1 MRIARRAF
9 PVVFLA
15 LVSAVFFGRCL
26 AGGQT
31 LSHDDLAYWFFP
43 WKSLLRSM
51 AQQGHIGFWLPWEF
65 CGMPHMADIQRQIFY
80 PPNVVFFLMPT
91 ATAMVGF
98 VGFHFFVATALM
110 YAWLRQICPH
120 EPLEPPAAL
129 CGALVFG
136 FAAFP
141 VLHLSQLPML
151 GSYVWIPGLM
161 LALERYMRVSLDR
174 RSPAGGWLV
183 VGAIVFTLMLLG
195 GAPQM
200 VYIACVLALAYL
212 LFLVAGALDEAPK
225 PKLAII
231 VAATL
236 TVPLLGLGLAGL
248 QLVPMAEL
256 TAWTARQPA
265 VSSAYS
271 SIGTADPR
279 MLWTFVNPYAFGNP
293 MDGTWTGGYTF
304 HEECFYVGVVALLL
318 GAAAF
323 GDPSRGGLRLAF
335 FLICALLGVVIS
347 LGNHVH
353 PLGIGGHDVMRVLL
367 PGFGKFR
374 VPPRWM
380 VLTVVGASVLAAFG
394 AQALAR
400 YRVPRARAT
409 AAGTAPYLLGFCAFI
424 GLGALVLLARRSYG
438 LGFEQARWTLSLLF
452 TTLTCA
458 ALGRLPGRGWL
469 ASLGLVALLAADL
482 LAFGGAY
489 VRPGPDPTHSA
500 AVEVVADLAARPVGR
515 VLTHSSVEIPTQ
527 VATWCAPFGVR
538 NVQGTNP
545 LFLRSYIEYLYFSQA
560 DGLPAADE
568 TGYMHHNGFFVMR
581 PIESPM
587 TRMLNLTDVLQ
598 LDISST
604 PAPTSRPSWRLAPGL
619 APLIDRPLTGA
630 LGLAWAVPRA
640 RVVPD
645 HLQLLATMRN
655 PAWDPRSEALLDVTP
670 EVALPRAEGQV
681 GAAVTPRKY
690 ESDLISATVRLDRDA
705 LVVFSEIY
713 YPGWECTV
721 DGAAAPI
728 LRANSIFR
736 AVPMKAGVHEVVM
749 RYRPRSFLVGLVI
762 TVGTCLVMA
771 LMLIIEMRS
780 RRVR

>member
-1 MRIARRAF
+1 M
-9 PVVFLA
+9 A
-15 LVSAVFFGRCL
+15 LE
-26 AGGQT
+26 
-31 LSHDDLAYWFFP
+31 
-43 WKSLLRSM
+43 
-51 AQQGHIGFWLPWEF
+51 GHIGFWLPWEF

-80 PPNVVFFLMPT
+80 PPNVVFYVVPT
-91 ATAMVGF
+91 ATAMVLF
-98 VGFHFFVATALM
+98 VGFHFFTASALM

-141 VLHLSQLPML
+141 MLHLSQLPML
-151 GSYVWIPGLM
+151 ASYVWIPGLM
-161 LALERYMRVSLDR
+161 LALERYMRASLDR

-212 LFLVAGALDEAPK
+212 VFLVAVALENAPPRK
-225 PKLAII
+225 MAVI
-231 VAATL
+231 VAATFA
-236 TVPLLGLGLAGL
+236 VPVLGLGLAGL

-293 MDGTWTGGYTF
+293 VDGTWSGGYTF

-318 GAAAF
+318 AVAAF
-323 GDPSRGGLRLAF
+323 GDPARGGLRLAF
-335 FLICALLGVVIS
+335 FLCCALLGVAIS
-347 LGNHVH
+347 LGNHVQA
-353 PLGIGGHDVMRVLL
+353 LGIGGHDVMRWLL

-400 YRVPRARAT
+400 YRTSRERAT
-409 AAGTAPYLLGFCAFI
+409 AVGAAPYLLGLCAFM
-424 GLGALVLLARRSYG
+424 GLGALVLVARRSYG
-438 LGFEQARWTLSLLF
+438 LGFEHARWTLSLLF

-458 ALGRLPGRGWL
+458 ALGRLPGRGGL
-469 ASLGLVALLAADL
+469 ASLGLVALVAADL

-489 VRPGPDPTHSA
+489 VRPGVDPSHSA
-500 AVEVVADLAARPVGR
+500 AVDVVADLGARPTGR
-515 VLTHSSVEIPTQ
+515 VLTHTSVEIPTQ
-527 VATWCAPFGVR
+527 VATWCAPFRVR

-545 LFLRSYIEYLYFSQA
+545 LFLRPYIEYLYFSQA
-560 DGLPAADE
+560 DSLPAADE

-581 PIESPM
+581 PVESPM
-587 TRMLNLTDVLQ
+587 MRMLNLTDVLQ
-598 LDISST
+598 FDVSST
-604 PAPTSRPSWRLAPGL
+604 PSPMPSPSWTLAPGL
-619 APLIDRPLTGA
+619 APLVDRQTTGA
-630 LGLAWAVPRA
+630 LGLAWAVPRV
-640 RVVPD
+640 RVVPE
-645 HLQLLATMRN
+645 HAQMLATMRN
-655 PAWDPRSEALLDVTP
+655 PVWNPRSEALFEAPP
-670 EVALPRAEGQV
+670 EVTLPRSEGPV
-681 GAAVTPRKY
+681 NAVVTLRRYEADLLSAA
-690 ESDLISATVRLDRDA
+690 VRLDRDA
-705 LVVFSEIY
+705 IVVFSEIY

-721 DGAAAPI
+721 DGAPAPV
-728 LRANSIFR
+728 LRANSILR

-749 RYRPRSFLVGLVI
+749 RYRPRSFLVGLFV
-762 TVGTCLVMA
+762 TVGTCFVMA
-771 LMLIIEMRS
+771 VMLVVEMRARRS
-780 RRVR
+780 R